1 MKSIGRSGLSRAAR
15 PVGNYSRSD
24 VAGRNPVAE
33 GSMAA
38 MGFNVLFGLIHQQF
52 KLKFMLIA
60 GATNIFEGTSIY
72 CREKPEDK
80 ADGAQKPECTHST

>member
-38 MGFNVLFGLIHQQF
+38 MGFYVLFGLIHQQ
-52 KLKFMLIA
+52 FMLIA